1 MFVTVNFTMDR
12 DQEQILRELKNKE
25 VKAYEELFFKYH
37 GRLVLFALKFTGD
50 LQAAKDIVQD
60 TFLGL
65 WEKGDNINL
74 SPKAYLF
81 QSIKNNSLNYKRH
94 LKIGTSVKD
103 ELAFKISAAE
113 KMAYFD
119 FNDPYYSLLELEME
133 QKIEEVVNSLP
144 KKCLLVYNL
153 SRKEHLKNKE
163 IAEKLGV
170 SVKAVEKHISKALS
184 VLRLELSEYLGI
196 LLLILLENQ

>member
-1 MFVTVNFTMDR
+1 MDKK
-12 DQEQILRELKNKE
+12 EQLLLDLQSKE

-50 LQAAKDIVQD
+50 LQSAKDIVQD
-60 TFLGL
+60 TFMKL
-65 WEKGDNINL
+65 WEKMDNINL

-81 QSIKNNSLNYKRH
+81 QSVKNNSLNYKRH
-94 LKIGTSVKD
+94 LKKGASVRD
-103 ELAFKISAAE
+103 ELAFKINAIE
-113 KMAYFD
+113 NLAYFD

-133 QKIEEVVNSLP
+133 EKIQETIESLP
-144 KKCLLVYNL
+144 PKCLKVFNM
-153 SRKEHLKNKE
+153 SRKDYLPNKE

-184 VLRLELSEYLGI
+184 VLRIELSEYLGL
-196 LLLILLENQ
+196 LLLILLKN

>member
-1 MFVTVNFTMDR
+1 MDKKKQLLN
-12 DQEQILRELKNKE
+12 DLKNKE
-25 VKAYEELFFKYH
+25 VKAYEELFFKYN
-37 GRLVLFALKFTGD
+37 GRLVLYALKFTGD

-60 TFLGL
+60 AFLNL
-65 WEKGDNINL
+65 WEKVDDINL

-81 QSIKNNSLNYKRH
+81 QSVKNNSLNYKRH
-94 LKIGTSVKD
+94 LKIDHSVKD
-103 ELAFKISAAE
+103 ELAFKINVAE

-133 QKIEEVVNSLP
+133 QKIEKVVNSLP
-144 KKCLLVYNL
+144 KKCLLVFNL

-184 VLRLELSEYLGI
+184 VIRLELSEYLG
-196 LLLILLENQ
+196 LLLFILIKIR